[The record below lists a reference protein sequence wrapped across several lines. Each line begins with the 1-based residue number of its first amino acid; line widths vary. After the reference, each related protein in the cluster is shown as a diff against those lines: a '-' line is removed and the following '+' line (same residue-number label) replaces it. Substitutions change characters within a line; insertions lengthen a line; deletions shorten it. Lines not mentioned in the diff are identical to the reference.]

1 MMINSSEI
9 KITGNWTFNGQKM
22 IEDEQCMRIYWLR
35 DNYLKRITSDQSG
48 WDVLYQDPDDM
59 RYWELI
65 YEHSELQG
73 GGPPSLIQL
82 SKEDAASKY
91 AI

>member
-1 MMINSSEI
+1 MIINLNET
-9 KITGNWTFNGQKM
+9 KIIGKWILEGAKVV
-22 IEDEQCMRIYWLR
+22 EDEDCTRINWLR
-35 DNYLKRITSDQSG
+35 SNYLVKIATNETG
-48 WDVLYQDPDDM
+48 WIILYQDPEDK
-59 RYWELI
+59 RYWELV
-65 YEHSELQG
+65 YEHGELQG